1 MYPETA
7 QSDVQLVELITGYTN
22 AQIPIAQAREWNV
35 SEGQRVCTWQFVK
48 ECCRPLAAGTFEAT
62 TSEGVYRDDNLWLL
76 VLVLLLA
83 WIPDRVE
90 FR

>member
-7 QSDVQLVELITGYTN
+7 QSDLQLVKVITGYTKT
-22 AQIPIAQAREWNV
+22 QITIAQAREWNV
-35 SEGQRVCTWQFVK
+35 SEGQRVVTWQFIT
-48 ECCRPLAAGTFEAT
+48 ESCRGLAAGSFEAT
-62 TSEGVYRDDNLWLL
+62 SSAGVYRDDNLWLL